1 MGVSSLPKKTVTRQR
16 RDFDLNPGPSA
27 PESSTLTTR
36 LPSHLHT
43 VTRELSNAVCADS
56 SRRGGRRGRRS
67 SEGRERA
74 SRSACHVD
82 RLHGGIR
89 RRQAVDERAG
99 HGRRHQRLPGPRVAA
114 EARHRRAAAGGVA
127 SLLARRRRRRSVG
140 RTGPVVAD
148 PRDRRQLAVTRRR
161 QRVPSTIRH
170 CQSGRGN
177 SSPTALVVRA
187 ERSAGCVCVSVYQD
201 NNFSTR

>member
-1 MGVSSLPKKTVTRQR
+1 MSSLPKTVTRQR
-16 RDFDLNPGPSA
+16 RGCDLNPGLSA

-82 RLHGGIR
+82 RIHGGIR

-99 HGRRHQRLPGPRVAA
+99 HGRRRQRLPGPRVAA

-127 SLLARRRRRRSVG
+127 SLFARRRRRSVG
-140 RTGPVVAD
+140 RTVAD
-148 PRDRRQLAVTRRR
+148 PRDRRQPAVTRRR

-177 SSPTALVVRA
+177 SSPTALVVQV
-187 ERSAGCVCVSVYQD
+187 ERSVCVCLCVKTITSQRYD
-201 NNFSTR
+201 TIRYEMLF